1 MSVYFLEAVGLN
13 LVKIGSTNRVTA
25 RFVALQAACPV
36 EVRMLKVTKGR
47 RRDEVAL
54 HKRFAEHR
62 VRFEW
67 FKLAPLRDFI
77 ASLPDDDPALCDR
90 IPRGYKS
97 LREVRKLVTQ
107 LLSEAKTWQER
118 EHIRQ
123 TWFEWKKGTKITDL
137 NGLREEV
144 TAIFVVGE

>member
-13 LVKIGSTNRVTA
+13 LVKIGSTNRVTS

-67 FKLAPLRDFI
+67 FRLAPLREFI
-77 ASLPDDDPALCDR
+77 ASLPDDDPVLCDR
-90 IPRGYKS
+90 IPRSCNS
-97 LREVRKLVTQ
+97 LREVRRMVTR
-107 LLSEAKTWQER
+107 LLSEAKTPQER
-118 EHIRQ
+118 HHIRE
-123 TWFEWKKGTKITDL
+123 TWLEWKKGTKITDL
-137 NGLREEV
+137 NGPKEEI
-144 TAIFVVGE
+144 TGIFVVGK